1 MSYSPMLE
9 REVGYLV
16 SVADYDQIRE
26 NFAAGIPD
34 IYTQKGQIGGATD
47 NQTME
52 PVTPTADNQ
61 ALVCDSSEVTG
72 MKFNSGTVPIGTII
86 LWSGSVGS
94 IPNGW
99 ALCDGNNGTP
109 DLRDRFIVGSGSSYN
124 TGDNG
129 GSASANLQHNHT
141 LTTPTATGGAH
152 THTQSNTDI
161 DGAHS
166 HAISGST
173 DAAYNN
179 EPTLLNA
186 GGVTVSDYPHTHTVS
201 GATDNSGAHSHSNP
215 TSGSAGGHAH
225 TLSNTGTSNGLSTSQ
240 DIRPPYYALCYIQRV
255 S

>member
-109 DLRDRFIVGSGSSYN
+109 DLRGKMVVGAGNSYAA
-124 TGDNG
+124 GDNG
-129 GSASANLQHNHT
+129 SGNNLEHTHTPNAANTDSGGSAHSHT
-141 LTTPTATGGAH
+141 QGATGTSSHSHTDTGVTGGPSATTTVSATGTIDASASGHTHTWGNTNPETVHTHSNPNSDSGGAAH
-152 THTQSNTDI
+152 THSLGN
-161 DGAHS
+161 
-166 HAISGST
+166 
-173 DAAYNN
+173 
-179 EPTLLNA
+179 LN
-186 GGVTVSDYPHTHTVS
+186 
-201 GATDNSGAHSHSNP
+201 
-215 TSGSAGGHAH
+215 SA
-225 TLSNTGTSNGLSTSQ
+225 LSSYL
-240 DIRPPYYALCYIQRV
+240 PPYYSLAFIMRI